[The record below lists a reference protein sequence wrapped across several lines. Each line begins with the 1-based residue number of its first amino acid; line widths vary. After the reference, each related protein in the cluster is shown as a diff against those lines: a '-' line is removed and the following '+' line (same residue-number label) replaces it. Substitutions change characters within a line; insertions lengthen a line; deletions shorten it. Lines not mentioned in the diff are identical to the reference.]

1 MFNVYYNEAVEAALD
16 LSEAMAKAKTLG
28 CFVRIVGDGMEIV
41 GHFGADSIED
51 GVLPDGEDYGW
62 KKRRE

>member
-1 MFNVYYNEAVEAALD
+1 MFYVYYNEDVTPAYD

-28 CFVRIVGDGMEIV
+28 CFVRIVGEGMEIV
-41 GHFGADSIED
+41 GNFGADSVED
-51 GVLPDGEDYGW
+51 GVLPNGEAYGW